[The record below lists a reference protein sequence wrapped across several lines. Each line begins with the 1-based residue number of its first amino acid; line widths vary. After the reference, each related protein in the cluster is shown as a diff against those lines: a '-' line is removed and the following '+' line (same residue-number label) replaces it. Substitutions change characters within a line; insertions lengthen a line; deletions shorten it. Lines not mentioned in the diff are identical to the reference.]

1 VAFRISRRDV
11 LPGSGRYALQ
21 RQRLSGIIDA
31 AVWYSGNNTYSVE
44 LGWFLL
50 NLKKNIYYAGVLI
63 FYFI

>member
-44 LGWFLL
+44 LGF
-50 NLKKNIYYAGVLI
+50 G
-63 FYFI
+63 FIKSKRISIMQVF